1 MTSPEDDDG
10 LEEALRRA
18 LSEAASGVEP
28 ATDGLDKIRAR
39 IGGRPPR
46 PWLLSVLFGVVER
59 VRYWSWRGHWAW
71 PASLSK
77 LSGLR
82 GPRSRRSNFPRW
94 GLGSLRLAVVLAGI
108 AAIAAITLGIQP
120 FRHVILQASAALNGD
135 SGSQQVNTGTEGTGT
150 PTADGSAAPA
160 VSAAAGGQTGA
171 SGSPAASSTSSNGK
185 LHPAA
190 TAKCV
195 TSTLPVVVG
204 TRSSVTDVTPRASGT
219 AVPDATTVP
228 AATAGPA
235 ATTGPATTTTTGSA
249 AATGPATPS
258 PAASAQPYDSGT
270 SAVTCPVSAATESAA
285 PTPTTSPS
293 SPVATPAATAQA
305 PDYGY
310 PSATPT
316 PTASAVAPSSSDD
329 DSPSPSA
336 PPSWWSWPDR
346 RRGHGG
352 NDSSRSR

>member
-1 MTSPEDDDG
+1 MTSPEDDDDDG

-28 ATDGLDKIRAR
+28 GTDGLDKIRAR
-39 IGGRPPR
+39 IGDRPPR
-46 PWLLSVLFGVVER
+46 PWLLSVLSGIVER
-59 VRYWSWRGHWAW
+59 VRYWTWRGHWAW

-94 GLGSLRLAVVLAGI
+94 GFGSLRLAVVLAGI
-108 AAIAAITLGIQP
+108 AAIAVITLGIQP

-135 SGSQQVNTGTEGTGT
+135 SGSQQVSAGTEGNGT
-150 PTADGSAAPA
+150 PTVGGSAAPA
-160 VSAAAGGQTGA
+160 ISAASGGQTGA
-171 SGSPAASSTSSNGK
+171 SGSPGASATSSNGT

-219 AVPDATTVP
+219 AVP
-228 AATAGPA
+228 A
-235 ATTGPATTTTTGSA
+235 ATTGPAT
-249 AATGPATPS
+249 ATVPATPS
-258 PAASAQPYDSGT
+258 PAASAQPYDTGT
-270 SAVTCPVSAATESAA
+270 SAATCPVSAPTKSAA
-285 PTPTTSPS
+285 PTPSSSPS

-305 PDYGY
+305 PEYTY

-316 PTASAVAPSSSDD
+316 PTASTVAPSPPDA

-336 PPSWWSWPDR
+336 PPSWWSWPDP
-346 RRGHGG
+346 RRGGHAHPGG
-352 NDSSRSR
+352 GSRKR

>member
-1 MTSPEDDDG
+1 MTSPEDDG

-28 ATDGLDKIRAR
+28 GTDGLDKIRAR
-39 IGGRPPR
+39 IGDRPPR

-71 PASLSK
+71 PTSLSK
-77 LSGLR
+77 LPGLR

-94 GLGSLRLAVVLAGI
+94 GFGSLRFAVVLAGI

-135 SGSQQVNTGTEGTGT
+135 SGSQQVSAGTEGSGT
-150 PTADGSAAPA
+150 PTVGGSAAPA
-160 VSAAAGGQTGA
+160 VSAASGGQTGA
-171 SGSPAASSTSSNGK
+171 SGSPGASATSSNGK
-185 LHPAA
+185 LQPAA

-219 AVPDATTVP
+219 AVPAATT
-228 AATAGPA
+228 
-235 ATTGPATTTTTGSA
+235 TTGPAT
-249 AATGPATPS
+249 ATGPATPS
-258 PAASAQPYDSGT
+258 PAASAQPYDTGT
-270 SAVTCPVSAATESAA
+270 AAVTCPVSAATKPAA
-285 PTPTTSPS
+285 PTPSSSPS

-305 PDYGY
+305 PDYAY

-316 PTASAVAPSSSDD
+316 PTASAVAPSSAGN

-346 RRGHGG
+346 WRGDHGHGV
-352 NDSSRSR
+352 NDGSRKR

>member
-1 MTSPEDDDG
+1 MTSPEDDG
-10 LEEALRRA
+10 LEQALRRA

-28 ATDGLDKIRAR
+28 GTDGLDQIRAR
-39 IGGRPPR
+39 IGDRPPR

-71 PASLSK
+71 PPSLSK
-77 LSGLR
+77 LPGLR

-94 GLGSLRLAVVLAGI
+94 GFGSLRLAVVLAGI

-135 SGSQQVNTGTEGTGT
+135 SGSQQVNAGTEGSGT
-150 PTADGSAAPA
+150 PTAGGSAGPA
-160 VSAAAGGQTGA
+160 ISAASGGQTGA
-171 SGSPAASSTSSNGK
+171 SGSPGASATSSNGK
-185 LHPAA
+185 LQPTA

-219 AVPDATTVP
+219 AVPATT
-228 AATAGPA
+228 TA
-235 ATTGPATTTTTGSA
+235 PATT
-249 AATGPATPS
+249 TGPATPS
-258 PAASAQPYDSGT
+258 PAASAQPYDT
-270 SAVTCPVSAATESAA
+270 STAAVTCPVSAATKSAA
-285 PTPTTSPS
+285 PTPSSSPS

-305 PDYGY
+305 PDYAY

-316 PTASAVAPSSSDD
+316 PTASAVAPSSADD

-336 PPSWWSWPDR
+336 PPSWWSRPGRGRGDH
-346 RRGHGG
+346 GHGG
-352 NDSSRSR
+352 SGKR

>member
-1 MTSPEDDDG
+1 MTSPEDDG
-10 LEEALRRA
+10 LEQALRRA

-28 ATDGLDKIRAR
+28 GTDGLDKIRAR
-39 IGGRPPR
+39 IGDRPPQ

-71 PASLSK
+71 PPSLSK
-77 LSGLR
+77 LPGLR

-94 GLGSLRLAVVLAGI
+94 GFGSLRLAVVLAGI

-135 SGSQQVNTGTEGTGT
+135 SGSQQVNAGTEGSGT
-150 PTADGSAAPA
+150 PTAGGSAGPA
-160 VSAAAGGQTGA
+160 ISAASGGQTGA
-171 SGSPAASSTSSNGK
+171 SGSPGASATSSNGK
-185 LHPAA
+185 PHPAA

-195 TSTLPVVVG
+195 ASTLPVVVG

-219 AVPDATTVP
+219 A
-228 AATAGPA
+228 
-235 ATTGPATTTTTGSA
+235 GPATTTAPATTAGPATTTG
-249 AATGPATPS
+249 PVTPS
-258 PAASAQPYDSGT
+258 PAASAQPYDT
-270 SAVTCPVSAATESAA
+270 STAAVTCPVSAATKSAA
-285 PTPTTSPS
+285 PTPSSSPS

-305 PDYGY
+305 PDYAY

-316 PTASAVAPSSSDD
+316 PTASAVAPSSADD

-336 PPSWWSWPDR
+336 PPSWWSRPGRGRGDH
-346 RRGHGG
+346 GHGG
-352 NDSSRSR
+352 SGKR

>member
-1 MTSPEDDDG
+1 MTSPEDDG

-28 ATDGLDKIRAR
+28 GTDGLDKIRAR
-39 IGGRPPR
+39 IGDRPPR
-46 PWLLSVLFGVVER
+46 PWLLSVLFGVAER

-77 LSGLR
+77 LPGLR
-82 GPRSRRSNFPRW
+82 GPRSRRTNFPRW

-135 SGSQQVNTGTEGTGT
+135 SGSQQVSAGTEGNGT
-150 PTADGSAAPA
+150 PTDGGSTAPALSAA
-160 VSAAAGGQTGA
+160 SGGQTGT
-171 SGSPAASSTSSNGK
+171 SGSPGASATSSNGK
-185 LHPAA
+185 LHPAT

-219 AVPDATTVP
+219 AVP
-228 AATAGPA
+228 A
-235 ATTGPATTTTTGSA
+235 ATTGPAT
-249 AATGPATPS
+249 ATGPATTTGPAAPS
-258 PAASAQPYDSGT
+258 PAASAQPYDTGT
-270 SAVTCPVSAATESAA
+270 SAVTCPVSAATKSAA
-285 PTPTTSPS
+285 PTPSSSPS
-293 SPVATPAATAQA
+293 PTVATPAATAQA
-305 PDYGY
+305 PDYAY
-310 PSATPT
+310 PSATAT
-316 PTASAVAPSSSDD
+316 PTASAVTPSSADD

-346 RRGHGG
+346 RRGGDAGIGG
-352 NDSSRSR
+352 GGSRRR